1 MLLGW
6 VWASRT
12 GLEGFREGMKQ
23 TMFFWPL
30 YFQILADFG
39 SKKRIQKP
47 SFLANFDDQKSQKL
61 GRSSEGVGNTH
72 FGRILEGF

>member
-39 SKKRIQKP
+39 SKKGVQKP
-47 SFLANFDDQKSQKL
+47 SFLASLDCQKSQKL
-61 GRSSEGVGNTH
+61 GWSSDQVHDTH
-72 FGRILEGF
+72 FRKFLERF